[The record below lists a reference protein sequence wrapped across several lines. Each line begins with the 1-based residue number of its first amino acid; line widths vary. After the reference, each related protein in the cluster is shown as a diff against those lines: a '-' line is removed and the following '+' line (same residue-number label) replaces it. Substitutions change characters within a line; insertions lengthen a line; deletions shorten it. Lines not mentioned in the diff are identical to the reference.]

1 MNNCNVQKKKIL
13 AISSNKFSKKIAV
26 LRKIVVQAKTLPLVI
41 VLFKVVILFILC
53 TRKSR
58 LYFAIGKN
66 WRNWFAIFIN
76 FSPVFTPRS
85 ILEVRTARIIIKRDG
100 NRLSIFK
107 TFAGLGNTGIM
118 RIEVE
123 RLLVN
128 SNIDRVTQWH
138 TGINKKKNNSEKS
151 ISTHVRV
158 AE

>member
-13 AISSNKFSKKIAV
+13 AISSNKFSQETAV

-41 VLFKVVILFILC
+41 VLFKVVIPFILC
-53 TRKSR
+53 TRKFR
-58 LYFAIGKN
+58 LYFAVGKKR
-66 WRNWFAIFIN
+66 RNWFAIFIN

-85 ILEVRTARIIIKRDG
+85 ILEVRTARIIIKRDR

-128 SNIDRVTQWH
+128 SSIDRVTQWH
-138 TGINKKKNNSEKS
+138 TGINKKNNSKKS